1 MAVGLDEILIIHFNE
16 GTDNAR
22 TIYADYSSLTSS
34 IDVTSFENDMLRI
47 DCSKEGDNMELSISD
62 VGKIAGISK
71 DRLRYYEEKGLIFPS
86 RDTDNNYRYY
96 ELDELLKAM
105 AIQLYREM
113 DLSVKEIH
121 RIQTVKTI
129 AEMREVFE
137 HRQSD
142 LEREILALQRQMRLV
157 ARSIEDCKKVDQYLN
172 KYVIRKARRCIL
184 LDKLDDIINP
194 DEYDKFKN
202 DSGGELL
209 RMRSLVRCIEL
220 LPNGIGDNSVFVA
233 EESPDEDVECVY
245 TIIRN
250 SKEQDPL
257 MEAYISGMK
266 WVSENKV
273 NIGRYCYIRPLLIA
287 HLGNVTEN
295 FVEVTIPLEK

>member
-1 MAVGLDEILIIHFNE
+1 
-16 GTDNAR
+16 
-22 TIYADYSSLTSS
+22 
-34 IDVTSFENDMLRI
+34 
-47 DCSKEGDNMELSISD
+47 MELSIND

-71 DRLRYYEEKGLIFPS
+71 DRLRYYEEKGLISPR
-86 RDTDNNYRYY
+86 RDTENNYRYY

-121 RIQTVKTI
+121 RIQTVNTI
-129 AEMREVFE
+129 AEMRDVFE
-137 HRQSD
+137 HRQTD
-142 LEREILALQRQMRLV
+142 LDREILALQRKMRLV
-157 ARSIEDCKKVDQYLN
+157 ARSIDDCKKVDKYLN
-172 KYVIRKARRCIL
+172 KFVIRKARGCIL
-184 LDKLDDIINP
+184 LDKVDYILNP
-194 DEYDKFKN
+194 EEYDKFKD
-202 DSGGELL
+202 DSGEEKL
-209 RMRSLVRCIEL
+209 RMRSIVRRLEL

-250 SKEQDPL
+250 DTEHDPL
-257 MEAYISGMK
+257 METYISGMK

-287 HLGNVTEN
+287 HLGNITEN
-295 FVEVTIPLEK
+295 FVEVIIPTEK